1 MTKPPAPFDR
11 RPWLDQKLPDEAA
24 RVPTMLTEEEG
35 QLLYWLTGT
44 YATGAGVICDLGCFA
59 GGSTARLAA
68 GVSDAGRRGSV
79 HAYDFFEIEDH
90 QKERYLYPAGIAPFP
105 GRNMQPAVRQLLA
118 SWEQIVTLHPGD
130 IQQIGWPGG
139 AIEIL
144 FVDAAKTPRAADGIA
159 DAFFP
164 HLIPGR
170 SIIIQQD
177 YLHWRQPWVPAQM
190 ELMAAAT
197 VPVAWCRK
205 GTVAFLVT
213 QQMTTEI
220 LQAARTSTLDDTA
233 LKRLL
238 QRALHRF
245 PDRPQRATLAR
256 AILGVSDN
264 PGVRVPFKFD
274 GSAINQE
281 RIRAVLQ
288 GRA

>member
-1 MTKPPAPFDR
+1 
-11 RPWLDQKLPDEAA
+11 
-24 RVPTMLTEEEG
+24 
-35 QLLYWLTGT
+35 
-44 YATGAGVICDLGCFA
+44 
-59 GGSTARLAA
+59 
-68 GVSDAGRRGSV
+68 
-79 HAYDFFEIEDH
+79 
-90 QKERYLYPAGIAPFP
+90 
-105 GRNMQPAVRQLLA
+105 
-118 SWEQIVTLHPGD
+118 
-130 IQQIGWPGG
+130 
-139 AIEIL
+139 
-144 FVDAAKTPRAADGIA
+144 
-159 DAFFP
+159 
-164 HLIPGR
+164 
-170 SIIIQQD
+170 
-177 YLHWRQPWVPAQM
+177 M

-264 PGVRVPFKFD
+264 PGVRVPFKLD